1 MDLKYVER
9 TQVRRI
15 LPKRRP
21 DSHKGDNGRVLV
33 VGGGSKYVGAPAL
46 AALSALRSGVDLA
59 TVASPEETAK
69 LINTF
74 SPDLI
79 TLKLPCQ
86 DLVPE
91 ALSPLLP
98 ELDRC
103 DALIVGPGLGG
114 REETGEAVLS
124 LLREV
129 RSKHPSLPVLLDAD
143 ALEAVRGR
151 KMEGMRVVLTP
162 HAGEFKEVTG
172 RGVPEELRGKAEV
185 VSEEAR
191 RLGCVILLKGRI
203 DVISSPEG
211 EILLN
216 RTGNPGMTVGGTGDV
231 LSGVVGGLLAQG
243 LGTFEAAWAGA
254 YVNGVAGD
262 LCLEERGYGFTA
274 SDLIEKLPHVF
285 KALRRR

>member
-1 MDLKYVER
+1 
-9 TQVRRI
+9 
-15 LPKRRP
+15 
-21 DSHKGDNGRVLV
+21 
-33 VGGGSKYVGAPAL
+33 VGGKK
-46 AALSALRSGVDLA
+46 R
-59 TVASPEETAK
+59 
-69 LINTF
+69 
-74 SPDLI
+74 
-79 TLKLPCQ
+79 
-86 DLVPE
+86 
-91 ALSPLLP
+91 
-98 ELDRC
+98 
-103 DALIVGPGLGG
+103 
-114 REETGEAVLS
+114 GEAVLS

-143 ALEAVRGR
+143 ALKAVRGR
-151 KMEGMRVVLTP
+151 RMEGMRVVLTP

-172 RGVPEELRGKAEV
+172 RGVPEELRGRAEV

-191 RLGCVILLKGRI
+191 RLGGVILLKGRV

-274 SDLIEKLPHVF
+274 SDLIDKLPHVF